1 VTTGVADQS
10 SVAHGRR
17 DNAYTGSPGAYQ
29 MGELLLRDSQ
39 VPRARAV
46 TGFEKTSR
54 KACFRA
60 VNVVADSGLRCPPQQ
75 IYGVTVNLALQ
86 RRAPLQ

>member
-1 VTTGVADQS
+1 
-10 SVAHGRR
+10 
-17 DNAYTGSPGAYQ
+17 
-29 MGELLLRDSQ
+29 LLLRHPQ
-39 VPRARAV
+39 VPRACAIAR
-46 TGFEKTSR
+46 FQKTSG
-54 KACFRA
+54 KARFRA